1 MAHNEQDICQ
11 NHCSSHLES
20 KSEAAT
26 KGFDDQYV
34 TMKQTENMK

>member
-26 KGFDDQYV
+26 KGV
-34 TMKQTENMK
+34 L